1 MALDDG
7 GYVELSDEQCARI
20 AKLNLPS
27 SPRGPGDRSLLAWSA
42 GPDALAALC
51 AGG

>member
-1 MALDDG
+1 MDDG
-7 GYVELSDEQCARI
+7 GYVELDAEQRARI

-42 GPDALAALC
+42 GPDALAELC

>member
-1 MALDDG
+1 MVLDDG
-7 GYVELSDEQCARI
+7 GYVELDAEQRARI